1 VAFSDFLLVKRNAYM
16 TGTEVLKEQAAH
28 AALKYVKS
36 GYTLGLGTG
45 STVKYALEG
54 LAKNLKNGTLQN
66 IRGVATSS
74 STEEVARSLGI
85 PLVTF
90 KEVTSL
96 DVYIDGADEV
106 DPSMRLIK
114 GGGGA
119 LLREKIVAQN
129 STVRVIVV
137 DSSKLSKRIGERW
150 AVPVEVFPFAVDV
163 ETEFLKSLSAV
174 PKLRLASDGSLY
186 VTDNGNHI
194 LDTNFGELTGVKEL
208 VAMLDSRAGVA
219 CHGIFRGLADILI
232 VASEVGVTELRLGEK
247 DKFLSLLKAIKV
259 MQSD

>member
-1 VAFSDFLLVKRNAYM
+1 M

-28 AALKYVKS
+28 AALKYIKS
-36 GYTLGLGTG
+36 GFTVGLGTG

-54 LAKNLKNGTLQN
+54 LAKNLKSGTLQN
-66 IRGVATSS
+66 IRGVATSR
-74 STEEVARSLGI
+74 STEIAAQELGI
-85 PLVTF
+85 PLITF
-90 KEVTSL
+90 KQAPSL

-119 LLREKIVAQN
+119 LLREKVVAQN
-129 STVRVIVV
+129 SLLKIIVV

-150 AVPVEVFPFAVDV
+150 AVPIEVFPFAVDI

-174 PKLRLASDGSLY
+174 PMLRLAADGSTY
-186 VTDNGNHI
+186 ITDNGNNI
-194 LDTNFGELTGVKEL
+194 LDTNFGEISGVKEL
-208 VAMLDSRAGVA
+208 EMMLDSRAGIA

-232 VASEVGVTELRLGEK
+232 VASEVGITEMNKGEK
-247 DKFLSLLKAIKV
+247 EKFLNLLKAIKV